1 VALRGPR
8 SSPLA
13 ALGRQ
18 LGREWRAGPLHQLAI
33 AGPRPRGL
41 ATRPRDGRPADAA
54 VGERLLRGDFRYRGE
69 ALDFGPGADPWNRPS
84 PSRRFAVGLHGFS
97 WSPDLLATGE
107 AGARELLRLWLEWRR
122 VFGRYNDFAWSG
134 EALER
139 RVFHLSCAAP
149 ALLPLASEAEGAALL
164 EALARQA
171 RHLTADPDET
181 GRTAE
186 RLNAAALAGS
196 ALAGPAG
203 ERLLATTLP
212 RLEHALAAAVLPD
225 GVHASRSPERG
236 LELFFDLLALDDSLS
251 LRGAPSPVELS
262 RAIDRLSAG
271 VRFFALAD
279 GRLPAFHG
287 GEAGSAARIAA
298 ALALEAGRD
307 PASSAAPYGDFQRLE
322 GKALQVIA
330 DVGAPPRRPFDSGA
344 CAQTAAIEV
353 LCQGRRLIVGSGW
366 SAKASAAA
374 ADLRQPA
381 GGSCLCLGGA
391 TDGGRASVVKA
402 ERKDSPEGVWLDI
415 THDAWRRAFGL
426 DHTRRLFLDLAVG
439 ELRGEDHL
447 TPAGRS
453 HGRRPATLAIAFH
466 LPAGVS
472 ASVAVDGRSALIR
485 APGADGWRL
494 RSDAAETRV
503 EAATVF
509 EDGAARSA
517 QTVVLAGAIRPAN
530 GARVRWKLSRDEG

>member
-1 VALRGPR
+1 MASRGPR
-8 SSPLA
+8 ASPIA

-41 ATRPRDGRPADAA
+41 ATRPRDGRPADIAA
-54 VGERLLRGDFRYRGE
+54 GERVLRGEFRHRGD
-69 ALDFGPGADPWNRPS
+69 ALDVGPGGDPWNRPC
-84 PSRRFAVGLHGFS
+84 PSRRFAVGLHGFA

-107 AGARELLRLWLEWRR
+107 GGARELLRLWLEWRR

-139 RVFHLSCAAP
+139 RVFHLACAAP

-164 EALARQA
+164 DGLARQA
-171 RHLTADPDET
+171 RHLLADPHGG
-181 GRTAE
+181 GRLAE
-186 RLNAAALAGS
+186 RLSAAALLGS

-203 ERLLATTLP
+203 DRLLARTLP
-212 RLEHALAAAVLPD
+212 RLERALAAAVLPD

-279 GRLPAFHG
+279 GRLPSFHG
-287 GEAGSAARIAA
+287 GEAASTARVAA
-298 ALALEAGRD
+298 ALALEAGRA
-307 PASSAAPYGDFQRLE
+307 PPSNAAPYGDYQRLE
-322 GKALQVIA
+322 GKALQVIV
-330 DVGAPPRRPFDSGA
+330 DVGAPPAGPFGA
-344 CAQTAAIEV
+344 EGCAQTAAIEV

-366 SAKASAAA
+366 SAKAPAAA
-374 ADLRQPA
+374 AGARAAA
-381 GGSCLCLGGA
+381 GGSCLCLAGA
-391 TDGGRASVVKA
+391 ADGGWASAVKA
-402 ERKDSPEGVWLDI
+402 ERNDSPEAIWLDI
-415 THDAWRRAFGL
+415 THDGWRRASGL
-426 DHTRRLFLDLAVG
+426 DHTRRLFLDLAAG

-447 TPAGRS
+447 TPAGRARD
-453 HGRRPATLAIAFH
+453 RRQTHLAIAFH

-472 ASVAVDGRSALIR
+472 ASVAVDGKSALIR

-503 EAATVF
+503 EASTVF
-509 EDGAARSA
+509 EDGEARRA
-517 QTVVLAGAIRPAN
+517 QSIVLAGPVRPAD
-530 GARVRWKLSRDEG
+530 GVRVRWKLSRDEG